1 MVMAEGRVAY
11 LGAAKDA
18 VPFFNQYVVGN

>member
-11 LGAAKDA
+11 LGEAQEA
-18 VPFFNQYVVGN
+18 VSFFSR